1 MTLRQALTAARD
13 RLVDAGVAPDEA
25 AIDVELF
32 ARTILGWDRAR
43 IITASMQGAP
53 AALEPTFSAWVARRA
68 TREPSAYIIGMRE
81 FYNLEL
87 EVTPAV
93 LIPRPE
99 TEMIVEAALPLLV
112 RTLDARVADVGTG
125 CGNIAVT
132 LAHEA
137 RAQHG
142 GRDRRLGRRAGGGQ
156 AQRRASRR
164 RSTASSSCR
173 RRTSTA
179 SRARSISSPPTRR
192 TCARSIAAGLSP
204 SVLHEPAVALFGGA
218 NGMRDIEGVLEA
230 AVAKLRQGGWLIM
243 EFGFGQ
249 EDDVRARVAV
259 HDDLRLDRVVADLQG
274 LPRTAVITR
283 IAANRRGAD
292 VGQV

>member
-13 RLVDAGVAPDEA
+13 RLVDAGVPPDEA

-43 IITASMQGAP
+43 MITASMQGAP
-53 AALEPTFSAWVARRA
+53 AALEPTLSAWVARRA
-68 TREPSAYIIGMRE
+68 TREPSAYIIGVRE

-99 TEMIVEAALPLLV
+99 TEMIVEAALPLLA

-137 RAQHG
+137 R
-142 GRDRRLGRRAGGGQ
+142 
-156 AQRRASRR
+156 
-164 RSTASSSCR
+164 RSTVVATDVSGDALEVAKR
-173 RRTSTA
+173 NA
-179 SRARSISSPPTRR
+179 ARHGVFDRIEFVETPYLDGVEGPFDL
-192 TCARSIAAGLSP
+192 IAANPPYVRETDRGGLSP

-230 AVAKLRQGGWLIM
+230 TAAKLRQGGWLIM

-259 HDDLRLDRVVADLQG
+259 HDDLRFDRVLADLQG

-283 IAANRRGAD
+283 IAADRRGAD

>member
-1 MTLRQALTAARD
+1 VKLRDALGLARD
-13 RLVDAGVAPDEA
+13 KLVSVGIPSDEA

-43 IITASMQGAP
+43 ILTEHNQMTP
-53 AALEPTFSAWVARRA
+53 AGLEPKFSAWVDRRS
-68 TREPSAYIIGMRE
+68 TREPSAYITGVRE
-81 FYNLEL
+81 FYGLDF

-99 TEMIVEAALPLLV
+99 TEIIIEAALPLIV
-112 RTLDARVADVGTG
+112 RKLDARVADIGTG

-137 RAQHG
+137 RKATLVATDVSADALIVAKHN
-142 GRDRRLGRRAGGGQ
+142 
-156 AQRRASRR
+156 ASRHGVF
-164 RSTASSSCR
+164 
-173 RRTSTA
+173 
-179 SRARSISSPPTRR
+179 SRIEFVNTPYLDGVEGEFDL
-192 TCARSIAAGLSP
+192 IAANPPYVRETDKPGLSP
-204 SVLHEPAVALFGGA
+204 TVLHEPHVALFGGV

-230 AVAKLRQGGWLIM
+230 AVGKLRLGGWLIM

-249 EDDVRARVAV
+249 EDEVRDRVAR
-259 HDDLRLDRVVADLQG
+259 HDDLRFDRVVADLQG

-283 IAANRRGAD
+283 DRRKTPRR
-292 VGQV
+292 

>member
-1 MTLRQALTAARD
+1 VTLRQALTAARD
-13 RLVDAGVAPDEA
+13 RLVDAGVPPDEA

-43 IITASMQGAP
+43 MITASMQGAP

-68 TREPSAYIIGMRE
+68 TREPSAYIIGVRE

-99 TEMIVEAALPLLV
+99 TEMIVEAALPLLA

-137 RAQHG
+137 R
-142 GRDRRLGRRAGGGQ
+142 
-156 AQRRASRR
+156 
-164 RSTASSSCR
+164 RSTVVATDVSGEALAVAKR
-173 RRTSTA
+173 NA
-179 SRARSISSPPTRR
+179 ARHGVVDRIEFVETPYLDGVEGPFDL
-192 TCARSIAAGLSP
+192 IAANPPYVRETDRGGLSP

-230 AVAKLRQGGWLIM
+230 TAAKLRQGGWLIM

-259 HDDLRLDRVVADLQG
+259 HDDLRFDRVLADLQG
-274 LPRTAVITR
+274 LPRTAVVTR

>member
-1 MTLRQALTAARD
+1 MTLREALTAARG
-13 RLVDAGVAPDEA
+13 RLVDAGVPPDEA

-53 AALEPTFSAWVARRA
+53 AALEPTLSAWVARRA

-112 RTLDARVADVGTG
+112 RTPDPRVADVGTG

-137 RAQHG
+137 R
-142 GRDRRLGRRAGGGQ
+142 
-156 AQRRASRR
+156 
-164 RSTASSSCR
+164 RSTVVATDVSGEALAVAKR
-173 RRTSTA
+173 NA
-179 SRARSISSPPTRR
+179 ARHGVVDRIEFVQTPYLDGVEGPFDL
-192 TCARSIAAGLSP
+192 IAANPPYVREIDRGGLSP

-230 AVAKLRQGGWLIM
+230 AVAKLRDGGWLIM

-249 EDDVRARVAV
+249 EDDVRARVDV

-283 IAANRRGAD
+283 IAADCRDAD

>member
-1 MTLRQALTAARD
+1 VTLRQALTAARD
-13 RLVDAGVAPDEA
+13 RLVDAGVPPDEA

-43 IITASMQGAP
+43 MITASMQGAP

-68 TREPSAYIIGMRE
+68 TREPSAYIIGVRE

-99 TEMIVEAALPLLV
+99 TEMIVEAALPLLA

-137 RAQHG
+137 R
-142 GRDRRLGRRAGGGQ
+142 
-156 AQRRASRR
+156 
-164 RSTASSSCR
+164 RSTVVATDVSGEALAVAKR
-173 RRTSTA
+173 NA
-179 SRARSISSPPTRR
+179 ARHGVVDRIEFVETPYLDGVEGPFDL
-192 TCARSIAAGLSP
+192 IAANPPYVRETDRGGLSP

-230 AVAKLRQGGWLIM
+230 TAAKLRQGGWLIM

-259 HDDLRLDRVVADLQG
+259 HDDLRFDRVLADLQG

-283 IAANRRGAD
+283 IAADRRGAD

>member
-1 MTLRQALTAARD
+1 VKLRDALGLARD
-13 RLVDAGVAPDEA
+13 KLVGVGIPSDEA

-43 IITASMQGAP
+43 ILTEHNQLMP
-53 AALEPTFSAWVARRA
+53 AGLEPTFSAWVDRRS
-68 TREPSAYIIGMRE
+68 TREPSAYITGVRE
-81 FYNLEL
+81 FYGLDF

-99 TEMIVEAALPLLV
+99 TEIIIDAALPLIL
-112 RTLDARVADVGTG
+112 RKLDARVADIGTG

-137 RAQHG
+137 RKA
-142 GRDRRLGRRAGGGQ
+142 RLVATDVS
-156 AQRRASRR
+156 ADALTVAKHNASRHGVFNR
-164 RSTASSSCR
+164 IEFVNT
-173 RRTSTA
+173 
-179 SRARSISSPPTRR
+179 PYLDGVEGEFDL
-192 TCARSIAAGLSP
+192 IAANPPYVRETDKPGLSP
-204 SVLHEPAVALFGGA
+204 TVLHEPHVALFGGV

-230 AVAKLRQGGWLIM
+230 AVGKLRLGGWLIM

-249 EDDVRARVAV
+249 EDEVRDRVAR
-259 HDDLRLDRVVADLQG
+259 HDDLRFDRVVADLQG

-283 IAANRRGAD
+283 DRRKTPRR
-292 VGQV
+292 

>member
-13 RLVDAGVAPDEA
+13 RLVDAGVPPDEA

-43 IITASMQGAP
+43 MITASMQGAP

-99 TEMIVEAALPLLV
+99 TEMIVEAALPLLA

-137 RAQHG
+137 R
-142 GRDRRLGRRAGGGQ
+142 
-156 AQRRASRR
+156 
-164 RSTASSSCR
+164 RSTVVATDVSGEALAVAKR
-173 RRTSTA
+173 NA
-179 SRARSISSPPTRR
+179 ARHGVVDRIEFVETPYLDGVEGPFDL
-192 TCARSIAAGLSP
+192 IAANPPYVRETDRGGLSP

-230 AVAKLRQGGWLIM
+230 TAAKLRQGGWLIM

-259 HDDLRLDRVVADLQG
+259 HDDLRFDRVLADLQG

-283 IAANRRGAD
+283 IAADRRGAD

>member
-1 MTLRQALTAARD
+1 VTLRQALASARE
-13 RLVDAGVAPDEA
+13 RLIDAGIAPDEA

-43 IITASMQGAP
+43 ILTESAQPVPAS
-53 AALEPTFSAWVARRA
+53 LEPKFSEWVARRE
-68 TREPSAYIIGMRE
+68 TREPSAYIIGFRE
-81 FYNLEL
+81 FYNLTF

-99 TEMIVEAALPLLV
+99 TEIIIEAALPLLV
-112 RTLDARVADVGTG
+112 RKLDARVADVGTG

-137 RAQHG
+137 RRATVVATDVSADALSVAKRNAARHG
-142 GRDRRLGRRAGGGQ
+142 VFNRVEFVQTTYLDGVEGPFDLIAANPPYVREIDR
-156 AQRRASRR
+156 
-164 RSTASSSCR
+164 
-173 RRTSTA
+173 
-179 SRARSISSPPTRR
+179 
-192 TCARSIAAGLSP
+192 AGLSP
-204 SVLHEPAVALFGGA
+204 TVLHEPAVALFGGA

-230 AVAKLRQGGWLIM
+230 TVEKLRLGGWLIM

-249 EDDVRARVAV
+249 EDDVRERVAA

-283 IAANRRGAD
+283 DRRKSPRR
-292 VGQV
+292 

>member
-1 MTLRQALTAARD
+1 VTLRQALTAARD
-13 RLVDAGVAPDEA
+13 RLVDAGVPPDEA

-43 IITASMQGAP
+43 MITASMQGAP
-53 AALEPTFSAWVARRA
+53 AALEPAFSAWVARRA

-99 TEMIVEAALPLLV
+99 TEMIVEAALPLLA

-137 RAQHG
+137 R
-142 GRDRRLGRRAGGGQ
+142 
-156 AQRRASRR
+156 
-164 RSTASSSCR
+164 RSTVVATDVSGEALAVAKR
-173 RRTSTA
+173 NA
-179 SRARSISSPPTRR
+179 ARHGVVDRIEFVETPYLDGVEGPFDL
-192 TCARSIAAGLSP
+192 IAANPPYVRETDRGGLSP

-230 AVAKLRQGGWLIM
+230 TAAKLRQGGWLIM

-249 EDDVRARVAV
+249 EDEVRARVAT
-259 HDDLRLDRVVADLQG
+259 HDDLRFDRVVADLQG

-283 IAANRRGAD
+283 DRRKSPRR
-292 VGQV
+292 

>member
-13 RLVDAGVAPDEA
+13 RLVDAGVPPDEA

-43 IITASMQGAP
+43 MITASMQGAP
-53 AALEPTFSAWVARRA
+53 AALEPAFSAWVARRA
-68 TREPSAYIIGMRE
+68 TREPSAYIIGVRE

-99 TEMIVEAALPLLV
+99 TEMIVEAALPLLA

-137 RAQHG
+137 R
-142 GRDRRLGRRAGGGQ
+142 
-156 AQRRASRR
+156 
-164 RSTASSSCR
+164 RSTVVATDVSGEALAVAKR
-173 RRTSTA
+173 NA
-179 SRARSISSPPTRR
+179 ARHGVVDRIEFVETPYLDGVEGPFDL
-192 TCARSIAAGLSP
+192 IAANPPYVRETDRGGLSP

-230 AVAKLRQGGWLIM
+230 TAAKLRQGGWLIM

-259 HDDLRLDRVVADLQG
+259 HDDLRFDRVLADLQG
-274 LPRTAVITR
+274 LPRTAVVTR

>member
-1 MTLRQALTAARD
+1 VTLRQTLTTARD

-43 IITASMQGAP
+43 ILTGSMQGAP
-53 AALEPTFSAWVARRA
+53 AGLEPAFSAWVARRA
-68 TREPSAYIIGMRE
+68 TREPSAYIIGVQE
-81 FYNLEL
+81 FYNLEF

-99 TEMIVEAALPLLV
+99 TEMIIEAALPLLV
-112 RTLDARVADVGTG
+112 RTPDPRVADVGTG

-137 RAQHG
+137 R
-142 GRDRRLGRRAGGGQ
+142 
-156 AQRRASRR
+156 
-164 RSTASSSCR
+164 RSTVVATDVSGDALAVAKR
-173 RRTSTA
+173 NA
-179 SRARSISSPPTRR
+179 ARHGVVDRIEFVQTPYLDGVEGPFDL
-192 TCARSIAAGLSP
+192 IAANPPYVREIDRGGLSP

-230 AVAKLRQGGWLIM
+230 AVAKLRDGGWLIM

-283 IAANRRGAD
+283 IAADRRDAD
-292 VGQV
+292 AGQV

>member
-13 RLVDAGVAPDEA
+13 RLVDAGVPPDEA

-43 IITASMQGAP
+43 MITASMQGAP

-68 TREPSAYIIGMRE
+68 TREPSAYIIGVRE

-99 TEMIVEAALPLLV
+99 TEMIIEAALPLLV
-112 RTLDARVADVGTG
+112 RTPDPRVADVGTG

-137 RAQHG
+137 R
-142 GRDRRLGRRAGGGQ
+142 
-156 AQRRASRR
+156 
-164 RSTASSSCR
+164 RSTVVATDVSGEALAVAKR
-173 RRTSTA
+173 NA
-179 SRARSISSPPTRR
+179 ARHGVVDRIEFVETPYLDGVEGPFDL
-192 TCARSIAAGLSP
+192 IAANPPYVRETDRGGLSP

-230 AVAKLRQGGWLIM
+230 TAAKLRQGGWLIM

-259 HDDLRLDRVVADLQG
+259 HDDLRFDRVLADLQG
-274 LPRTAVITR
+274 LPRTAVVTR